1 MVTTIEPLPS
11 VQLSGDTHTYCREP
25 SEEMLSSLLL
35 LLLSVVLPVLG
46 ISSLLLLAWKNP
58 RALFAP
64 ARRKTSAV
72 LVLGDV
78 GRSPRMMYHT
88 ESLAK
93 LGWETSL
100 IGYRGELLPYHEM
113 KAIERH

>member
-1 MVTTIEPLPS
+1 
-11 VQLSGDTHTYCREP
+11 
-25 SEEMLSSLLL
+25 
-35 LLLSVVLPVLG
+35 
-46 ISSLLLLAWKNP
+46 
-58 RALFAP
+58 
-64 ARRKTSAV
+64 
-72 LVLGDV
+72 
-78 GRSPRMMYHT
+78 MYHT